1 MKISIRL
8 FKKDEY
14 YVKQLFINNEFVNS
28 VSGKTFPT
36 YNPATEEVIAQ
47 VQEAD
52 AADVDLAVKAARK
65 AFQIGSEWRSMDP
78 SARGALI
85 HKFAQLWRRD
95 EDYLAVGFCFL
106 LN

>member
-1 MKISIRL
+1 MAANKIIKYTQVNTFMKYSYRYMSKHFY
-8 FKKDEY
+8 FK
-14 YVKQLFINNEFVNS
+14 QQIFINNEFVNS

-65 AFQIGSEWRSMDP
+65 AFEIGSPWRQINKIIPNLRNYVFD
-78 SARGALI
+78 I
-85 HKFAQLWRRD
+85 F
-95 EDYLAVGFCFL
+95 
-106 LN
+106 